1 MGIGAERRW
10 AERAQAFARGVLKL
24 MLYGIGP
31 VVYFFS
37 VNSLELDAAAGLGIA
52 AGWLALSCTGA
63 IAYGIGRLRRLD
75 RPTTGTLMA
84 VSMQGNTGYLGLPLV
99 ATLLGTG
106 ALPEAVVYDA
116 LVQTSFLLTVVFGVA
131 AAFGTKAGE
140 TARERLR
147 AFVTRNPP
155 LIAVGLGLLAPA
167 AFAPEALVDLSRV
180 LVYSLVPLGF
190 FALGVTL
197 AAESGPGRALVP
209 SADSLVLTALGL
221 RLVVALALLVALT
234 APVVDLP
241 APYLLL
247 AAMPAG
253 INGLVVANAYGL
265 DLRLAAATI
274 GYSTAVVVLVALV
287 VSAFVP

>member
-1 MGIGAERRW
+1 VGIGAERRW

-24 MLYGIGP
+24 MLYGIAP

-37 VNSLELDAAAGLGIA
+37 VNGLELDAEAGLGIA
-52 AGWLALSCTGA
+52 AGWLALGATGA
-63 IAYGIGRLRRLD
+63 VAYGVGRLRGLD
-75 RPTTGTLMA
+75 RTTTGTLMA

-99 ATLLGTG
+99 ATLLGSG
-106 ALPEAVVYDA
+106 ALPEAVAYDA
-116 LVQTSFLLTVVFGVA
+116 LVQTSFLLTVIFGVA

-140 TARERLR
+140 SARERLR

-155 LIAVGLGLLAPA
+155 LVAVGLGLLAPA
-167 AFAPEALVDLSRV
+167 AFAPDALVDLSRL
-180 LVYSLVPLGF
+180 LVYWLVPLGF

-209 SADSLVLTALGL
+209 RADSLVLTAVGL
-221 RLVVALALLVALT
+221 RLVVAPALLVALA

-241 APYLLL
+241 AQYLLL

-253 INGLVVANAYGL
+253 INGLVVAHVYGL

-274 GYSTAVVVLVALV
+274 GYSTALVVLVALA
-287 VSAFVP
+287 VSAFVA

>member
-10 AERAQAFARGVLKL
+10 DERAQAFARGVLKL

-31 VVYFFS
+31 VVYFFN
-37 VNSLELDAAAGLGIA
+37 VNALELDANAGLGIA
-52 AGWLALSCTGA
+52 AGWLALSATGA
-63 IAYGIGRLRRLD
+63 IAYGIGRLRKLD

-99 ATLLGTG
+99 ATLLGAG

-116 LVQTSFLLTVVFGVA
+116 LVQTSFLFTVVFGVA
-131 AAFGTKAGE
+131 AAFGTQAGE
-140 TARERLR
+140 TTRERIR

-167 AFAPEALVDLSRV
+167 AFAPDALVDLSRV

-209 SADSLVLTALGL
+209 LADSLVLTALGL
-221 RLVVALALLVALT
+221 RLLVAPALLVALT

-253 INGLVVANAYGL
+253 INGLVVAHAYGL

-274 GYSTAVVVLVALV
+274 GYSTAVVVLVALGA
-287 VSAFVP
+287 SAFIS